1 MNLPWSNWTSRDVF
15 PTPLSPTRMVCKRP
29 TKWHQHIGTERV
41 TALGTAHGR
50 GAGSGEEEM
59 GRGFGGCRGCSG
71 GGREQ
76 PGPGSTVEPP
86 AAPPSSRLSPQAAPR
101 PDGSSRCAPSFAVPF
116 SPTAHLG
123 RDPRHSEGLQC
134 TMPRA
139 DLGALYMGEE
149 ISVCTALPRKEESGR
164 AGRGP
169 EWFNKESVSP
179 GCCTQQPLCV
189 VKAQSL
195 SGAALSSRCINAVPP
210 QRSHWQ
216 RCI

>member
-1 MNLPWSNWTSRDVF
+1 MEPCPEGAQCYQPSTEGLVLTVNPMPTVAEKEPGMNLPWSNWTSRDVF

-50 GAGSGEEEM
+50 GARSGEEEM

-134 TMPRA
+134 TN
-139 DLGALYMGEE
+139 
-149 ISVCTALPRKEESGR
+149 SV
-164 AGRGP
+164 
-169 EWFNKESVSP
+169 P
-179 GCCTQQPLCV
+179 G
-189 VKAQSL
+189 
-195 SGAALSSRCINAVPP
+195 
-210 QRSHWQ
+210 
-216 RCI
+216 